1 MSSRDD
7 YFSGFELLGSAGKV
21 PASNSAPARQEEEKQ
36 ASEGLADAYDVSATK
51 KRMKKQLLAEYAV
64 RQMEALKLYKPMA
77 HQLPVHQ
84 CQSQE
89 ILAFGSNQSGKT
101 TTAAV
106 ELAWM
111 VTNQHPYKK
120 LPKSGIAFVVGRDN
134 DHIAHTLVPKLLKPI
149 PSLRRIRDLESGR
162 WRQYDPVADGERYKE
177 SVQMDALI
185 PERMIENIA
194 WENRGQGIPA
204 KIVMK
209 NGWEIHF
216 FTAKGSPPQGATID
230 YLWLDEEVSDEWY
243 IEGSA
248 RLMAKKGRFFWSAT
262 PQVGGM
268 ALVQLHDRCQ
278 SQLFWPEES
287 RSSSE
292 FFMLLGDNCH
302 IDESEKAKLAEK
314 YKHDPDAY
322 RVRILGQFLVLGGLI
337 YPQWSTDKH
346 VIDPFEVPDTWA
358 RYVIVDPGH
367 TVCAVLKFA
376 VPPPNDPKYGGCVF
390 CVDEL
395 YIRECDPTVFG
406 DAIRHFT
413 DGQTIQAFIIDDC
426 GSRRTDGAIGINMR
440 QAYSKAL
447 ADRNIRSVETGSD
460 FLTGIS
466 DVKAGLMQVRQWIGE
481 TVHHG
486 EHGDTQ
492 KLQVFSSCCNLISE
506 IRVYYKK
513 RHPKFGWTD
522 EPNQVNNHC
531 CDCLRYA
538 AMHGCRYV
546 APRSTKKSRWRR
558 WFESEQKANRS
569 DGFEAN
575 LCAGSGG

>member
-1 MSSRDD
+1 MPSSDD
-7 YFSGFELLGSAGKV
+7 FMMGFERLGGFSREDSPV
-21 PASNSAPARQEEEKQ
+21 APKPQPQTTYVSSEETYSDPRTATEKR
-36 ASEGLADAYDVSATK
+36 L
-51 KRMKKQLLAEYAV
+51 KRQLLAEYAA
-64 RQMEALKLYKPMA
+64 RQVEALKLYRPMS
-77 HQLPVHQ
+77 HQLPVHM
-84 CQSQE
+84 CNSQE

-106 ELAWM
+106 ELAWI
-111 VTNQHPYKK
+111 VTNQHPYKQF
-120 LPKSGIAFVVGRDN
+120 PKSGIAFVVGRDN
-134 DHIAHTLVPKLLKPI
+134 DHIAHTIMPKLLKPI
-149 PSLRRIRDLESGR
+149 PSLRRIRDLETHK
-162 WRQYDPVADGERYKE
+162 WRQYDPRGDVSRFDE
-177 SVQMDALI
+177 SVPMGPLI

-278 SQLFWPEES
+278 SQLAWPEES

-292 FFMLLGDNCH
+292 FFMLLGDNLH
-302 IDESEKAKLAEK
+302 IDDSEKAKLAEK
-314 YKHDPDAY
+314 FKHDPDAY
-322 RVRILGQFLVLGGLI
+322 RVRILGQFLILGGLI
-337 YPQWSTDKH
+337 YPQWSNSRH
-346 VIDPFEVPDTWA
+346 VIEAFPVPDTWT
-358 RYVIVDPGH
+358 RYIVVDPGH

-376 VPPPNDPKYGGCVF
+376 VPPPSDPVYGGCVY
-390 CVDEL
+390 CIDEL
-395 YIRECDPTVFG
+395 YMRECDPTVFG
-406 DAIRHFT
+406 NAMKHFT
-413 DGQTIQAFIIDDC
+413 DGEIIQAMIIDDC
-426 GSRRTDGAIGINMR
+426 GSRRVDGAVGINMR

-447 ADRNIRSVETGSD
+447 ADRKIKSVETGSD
-460 FLTGIS
+460 FYTGIS
-466 DVKAGLMQVRQWIGE
+466 DVKPGLMQVRQWIGE
-481 TVHHG
+481 IVHHG
-486 EHGDTQ
+486 ENGDCP
-492 KLQVFSSCCNLISE
+492 KLQVFNTCSNLISE

-546 APRSTKKSRWRR
+546 APRRKPNSLWRR
-558 WFESEQKANRS
+558 WFESEQKANRG
-569 DGFEAN
+569 DGFGVN
-575 LCAGSGG
+575 LCAGSGNK